1 MILNTM
7 DLGKVKN
14 NQNNGVTL
22 REYFE
27 TRMQAIEKAVE
38 VAYTSMDARLEGM
51 NQFRDA
57 LRDQAAKF
65 ITRDVADKTN
75 CAVTDR
81 TRSLELKGEEIT
93 TRIDALEKSLASYS
107 ASMDKRLESMNEFR
121 ASLKDQASTFIT
133 RTEHEFVLG
142 QINDLKLSRAEMA
155 GKASQKAVNVA
166 FIISV
171 MGIFLSIIAIIIKL
185 FQ

>member
-81 TRSLELKGEEIT
+81 TRSLELIKFPEL
-93 TRIDALEKSLASYS
+93 RLEKARQLNLVLRRYWELLLLLA
-107 ASMDKRLESMNEFR
+107 
-121 ASLKDQASTFIT
+121 
-133 RTEHEFVLG
+133 
-142 QINDLKLSRAEMA
+142 
-155 GKASQKAVNVA
+155 
-166 FIISV
+166 
-171 MGIFLSIIAIIIKL
+171 
-185 FQ
+185 